1 MLRTTRWFPAAPML
15 DLDQMFG
22 RLSRMMML
30 KPNGGRASG
39 SAEWTPDMDGSLENG
54 HYVMRLALPGVESK
68 DVDVTIVDGLLT
80 VKGERRMRED
90 VKRDEYFA
98 QEIAYGAFE
107 RSFELPAGV
116 DESKINAKWSDGI
129 LEIKVPA
136 PKAVAPKKVKI
147 LEGDSALRTAK
158 AA

>member
-15 DLDQMFG
+15 DLDQVFG
-22 RLSRMMML
+22 RLSRLML
-30 KPNGGRASG
+30 RPNDGRGPGAVQ
-39 SAEWTPDMDGSLENG
+39 WTPEMDGSLENG
-54 HYVMRLALPGVESK
+54 HYVMRLALPGVEAK
-68 DVDVTIVDGLLT
+68 DVDVTILDGLLT
-80 VKGERRMRED
+80 VKGERKMRED
-90 VKRDEYFA
+90 VKRDDYFA
-98 QEIAYGAFE
+98 QEIVYGAFE

-147 LEGDSALRTAK
+147 LEGDGAPRAAK

>member
-1 MLRTTRWFPAAPML
+1 MLRTTRWFPAATML
-15 DLDQMFG
+15 DFDQMFG
-22 RLSRMMML
+22 RLSRMMMMR
-30 KPNGGRASG
+30 PHGGRGSG
-39 SAEWTPDMDGSLENG
+39 PGEWMPEMDGSMENG
-54 HYVMRLALPGVESK
+54 HYVMRLALPGVEAK
-68 DVDVTIVDGLLT
+68 DVEVTIMDGLLT
-80 VKGERRMRED
+80 VKGERKMRED

-98 QEIAYGAFE
+98 QEIVYGAFE

-116 DESKINAKWSDGI
+116 DENKINAKWSDGM

-147 LEGDSALRTAK
+147 LEGDSAPRAVK